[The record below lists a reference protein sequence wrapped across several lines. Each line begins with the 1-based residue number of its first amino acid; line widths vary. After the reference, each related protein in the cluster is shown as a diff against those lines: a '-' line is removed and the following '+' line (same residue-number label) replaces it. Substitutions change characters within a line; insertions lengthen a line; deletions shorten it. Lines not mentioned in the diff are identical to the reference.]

1 MQTLK
6 QKIKVFSAV
15 LFFICFYLSL
25 NPAYAELASQPVE
38 QHSPKNLN
46 LSGLY
51 LGFYPCADCKGIR
64 TTLALNN
71 NHTYVYISIYVG
83 KSEREI
89 VEKGKFSLGE
99 NGDTL
104 VLTPK
109 KGSTTTQ
116 QYLIEDDML
125 IKLDED
131 GNRITQ
137 DGADRYILKRKDVVK
152 ARDDNNHAGHWVQ
165 ASLGWFVKKDKA
177 NFGSVDP
184 AHARRVQRG
193 RRVYEPLWN
202 TLTIYALEGASGI
215 NA

>member
-6 QKIKVFSAV
+6 QTIKAFLLIIFINLAGSPVFAETASPEATQG
-15 LFFICFYLSL
+15 
-25 NPAYAELASQPVE
+25 AY
-38 QHSPKNLN
+38 KNLN

-83 KSEREI
+83 KSDREI
-89 VEKGKFSLGE
+89 LEKGKFSLGE

-109 KGSTTTQ
+109 KGSTTSQ
-116 QYLIEDDML
+116 HYLIDDDML

-137 DGADRYILKRKDVVK
+137 DGADRFILKRKDVVK
-152 ARDDNNHAGHWVQ
+152 ARDDNNHAGH
-165 ASLGWFVKKDKA
+165 
-177 NFGSVDP
+177 
-184 AHARRVQRG
+184 
-193 RRVYEPLWN
+193 
-202 TLTIYALEGASGI
+202 
-215 NA
+215 